1 MKKRIDHSNY
11 EAWLLDRLEGRL
23 SSEQERELEAFLLAN
38 PDIHAAEG
46 PLPAVGMGDDRL
58 ARFDR
63 EGLKRALPP
72 QGVIDADSLDDY
84 LIARMEG
91 DLGARQI
98 EELERFLAVHPQH
111 AANVRLLAATKLA
124 AEPVAFPS
132 HASLK
137 RALPPVGT
145 VNVHTLPDHLVA
157 RLEGDLDAQ
166 QERALA
172 AYLHQHTDARADWDA
187 LQRTKVVAEAIAFP
201 HKDSLKRAL
210 KVIPLFPRAVVR
222 WASAA
227 AVLALVLLAWWFRSP
242 ERPQVAQAPG
252 PGLNPPAA
260 IADQDDRAD
269 LTPAVEG
276 SASEEHR
283 QPAPDQ
289 QRPMFPDPLRRAPL
303 NEPVREVPHEPAPQE
318 APMAHVPEPD
328 ERIDPLDP
336 EPVLVAQATPTAA
349 QGQQPVASGAAANA
363 DPRSLGDA
371 LAGVLRERVLD
382 RPADEQRALDATD
395 AVAAVDRG
403 LKAVA
408 GERAGLSVQR
418 DDQGRQRGFSLRL
431 GRNLAFTASR

>member
-1 MKKRIDHSNY
+1 MTRIDHSNY

-23 SSEQERELEAFLLAN
+23 SSEEERELEAFLLAH
-38 PDIHAAEG
+38 PDIHAEEG

-84 LIARMEG
+84 LIARLEG
-91 DLGARQI
+91 DLGARQV
-98 EELERFLAVHPQH
+98 EELERFLAAHPQH
-111 AANVRLLAATKLA
+111 AASARLLAATKVA

-132 HASLK
+132 QASLK
-137 RALPPVGT
+137 RALPPVGI
-145 VNVHTLPDHLVA
+145 VNVRTLPDHLVA
-157 RLEGDLDAQ
+157 RLEGDLDAE

-172 AYLHQHTDARADWDA
+172 AYLHQHADARAEWDA
-187 LQRTKVVAEAIAFP
+187 LQRTKVVAEEIAFP
-201 HKDSLKRAL
+201 HKDSLKRAP
-210 KVIPLFPRAVVR
+210 KVIPLFPRTVVR

-227 AVLALVLLAWWFRSP
+227 AVLALVLLAWWFRNP
-242 ERPQVAQAPG
+242 ERPQVAQTPG
-252 PGLNPPAA
+252 PGMNPPAA
-260 IADQDDRAD
+260 ITDQDDRAD
-269 LTPAVEG
+269 HTPAAEG
-276 SASEEHR
+276 SASQEPQ
-283 QPAPDQ
+283 QPAPDR
-289 QRPMFPDPLRRAPL
+289 QRPMPPAPARHAPL
-303 NEPVREVPHEPAPQE
+303 NEPVREVPQAPAPQE
-318 APMAHVPEPD
+318 QPMAHTPAQQEPTHTS
-328 ERIDPLDP
+328 EP
-336 EPVLVAQATPTAA
+336 EPVLVAQAPPTAA
-349 QGQQPVASGAAANA
+349 QGQQSPASAAAANT